1 MNIQMKDEWRNKSEK
16 DVWNEYLPSDVT
28 TIETNDEYRTDYK
41 GSNDWLSKEWLLP
54 RAVKILTSYYN
65 E

>member
-1 MNIQMKDEWRNKSEK
+1 MKEEWN

-41 GSNDWLSKEWLLP
+41 GSNDWLSKEWLLLC
-54 RAVKILTSYYN
+54 AIKILTSYYN